1 MGRAVTFKGAADIPD
16 CGGMVR
22 FGASLN
28 VKVGGIGVSR
38 GGTTAVS
45 GDGDLN
51 TPHMMPAG
59 AFCIP
64 HWQTITVG
72 SLKVRVNG
80 KGCGRMGDDVG
91 GGACTAVAEGHP
103 KVFAG

>member
-51 TPHMMPAG
+51 TPHA
-59 AFCIP
+59 AFVLDCGP
-64 HWQTITVG
+64 HATAITVG